1 MSQIGAVF
9 GVAAQF
15 LGAGGIF
22 WGWRGKLAL
31 ELLAGEDFPVEH
43 GLSPTNRVPLT
54 LLIELDLKR
63 EV

>member
-9 GVAAQF
+9 GVVAQF

-31 ELLAGEDFPVEH
+31 ELLAGED
-43 GLSPTNRVPLT
+43 SR
-54 LLIELDLKR
+54 
-63 EV
+63 

>member
-1 MSQIGAVF
+1 LG
-9 GVAAQF
+9 GF
-15 LGAGGIF
+15 LGGGANF
-22 WGWRGKLAL
+22 WGGGVFFGGWRGKLAL